1 MFNLFKVRVSI
12 RTCVPNL
19 GAVRRERFLT
29 IDNPLNPPR
38 EGWVNFFLRR
48 EYLSA
53 HACQIWAR
61 SDVTGPQKAKRRI
74 ALSDL
79 STHADRN
86 SYFPTW
92 TARDVNNTY
101 RAPGRMFFFNRSTLQ
116 CDDILTNQ
124 LAANTF
130 VIGSQD
136 ANLSVRCKK
145 IVGRHLA
152 YTLVGNYVLAV
163 CNVSYILFINPR
175 ALFCHYHVKCHS
187 INIHN
192 ILVGN
197 ID

>member
-1 MFNLFKVRVSI
+1 
-12 RTCVPNL
+12 
-19 GAVRRERFLT
+19 
-29 IDNPLNPPR
+29 
-38 EGWVNFFLRR
+38 
-48 EYLSA
+48 
-53 HACQIWAR
+53 
-61 SDVTGPQKAKRRI
+61 
-74 ALSDL
+74 
-79 STHADRN
+79 
-86 SYFPTW
+86 
-92 TARDVNNTY
+92 
-101 RAPGRMFFFNRSTLQ
+101 MFFFNRSTLQ

-145 IVGRHLA
+145 LVGRHLA
-152 YTLVGNYVLAV
+152 YAGGQLCFSGLQRQLYFVYKST
-163 CNVSYILFINPR
+163 R

>member
-1 MFNLFKVRVSI
+1 
-12 RTCVPNL
+12 
-19 GAVRRERFLT
+19 
-29 IDNPLNPPR
+29 
-38 EGWVNFFLRR
+38 
-48 EYLSA
+48 
-53 HACQIWAR
+53 
-61 SDVTGPQKAKRRI
+61 
-74 ALSDL
+74 
-79 STHADRN
+79 
-86 SYFPTW
+86 
-92 TARDVNNTY
+92 
-101 RAPGRMFFFNRSTLQ
+101 MFFFNRSTLQ

-136 ANLSVRCKK
+136 ANLSVRCKNEWGD
-145 IVGRHLA
+145 ICH
-152 YTLVGNYVLAV
+152 TLVGNYVLAV